1 MNDYQKNYHNYLIY
15 LKKIISGL
23 YIPFLSNEWN
33 ERDIYAIKKMSNI
46 DKINVN
52 QKKKVHEILK
62 RYYGRTYQIALTN
75 SGRSAL
81 FLILKNLNLKKNDE
95 IIIPSYSCIGL
106 IQPILKLG
114 LKPFFVDINK
124 DLSISYKSVKQAIN
138 LKTKVIIIPHLGGS
152 FSNDTFKII
161 ELAQKKKILAIE
173 DGCQSLGLKVNN
185 RPIGTF
191 SDISFFSFGEGKP
204 ILSSGGGYILSKQK
218 FINDNLELCDEGF
231 EKIFKRINSF
241 KDNYSNNYFKRSV
254 RRIFTHI
261 LNLNKR
267 NEPRLYDFDIF
278 KFNEIEAFLI
288 LNQLENLEKIIKCRV
303 NNAKIWKK
311 KLLNKFKQLHFID
324 HDHSIYNKLYIL
336 NDSKIDF
343 RKYFILNA
351 IEIED
356 GYKPL
361 HLRYDFNK
369 YSKTDLINTNLMWK
383 KIFSLPTRQSIKEN
397 YLKRIIYNL
406 T

>member
-1 MNDYQKNYHNYLIY
+1 M
-15 LKKIISGL
+15 
-23 YIPFLSNEWN
+23 
-33 ERDIYAIKKMSNI
+33 
-46 DKINVN
+46 
-52 QKKKVHEILK
+52 
-62 RYYGRTYQIALTN
+62 
-75 SGRSAL
+75 
-81 FLILKNLNLKKNDE
+81 
-95 IIIPSYSCIGL
+95 
-106 IQPILKLG
+106 
-114 LKPFFVDINK
+114 
-124 DLSISYKSVKQAIN
+124 
-138 LKTKVIIIPHLGGS
+138 
-152 FSNDTFKII
+152 
-161 ELAQKKKILAIE
+161 
-173 DGCQSLGLKVNN
+173 
-185 RPIGTF
+185 
-191 SDISFFSFGEGKP
+191 
-204 ILSSGGGYILSKQK
+204 SSGGGYILSKQK